1 LGVLSLNRPKT
12 ADFYTM
18 LIYLRVLKE
27 SFNFAVSALTNNLL
41 RTFLSLLGV
50 TIGIFSIIAVL
61 AAVDS
66 LKKDI
71 TGSLSALDNSTVIV
85 MRFKFGPSDIPR
97 WKREQFPDVSYE
109 EYQYLKKNLPDLE
122 EISFVLGLPG
132 GAALKYRDVTSAGVD
147 VGAVTHEYYDIEAFE
162 LEEGR
167 FFNES
172 EAVSGSSVIVLGHEV
187 ANTLFGESNP
197 MGKEIRVFG
206 RRATVIGVMKKQ
218 GQSLFGGSR
227 DGQAY
232 LPVNFARK
240 VFGTTKGNVFP
251 QIVLKP
257 EEGVDNEEFMAI
269 LEQQLRSVRGIK
281 SGEPSNFFVNEMQGV
296 TDFIDNITGQLNIIG
311 LVISGFSL
319 LVGGFGIANIMFVS
333 VKERTNLIGIQK
345 SLGAKNK
352 FILSQFLFEAIIL
365 SVIGGLVGLFFVWI
379 VSIIASQFTGDFE
392 FVLSPLNMLI
402 GTAVSAMIGLISGII
417 PALSASK
424 LDPVEAIRTGM

>member
-1 LGVLSLNRPKT
+1 
-12 ADFYTM
+12 M

-27 SFNFAVSALTNNLL
+27 SFNFAISALKNNRL

-97 WKREQFPDVSYE
+97 WKREQFPDVTYE
-109 EYQYLKKNLPDLE
+109 EYQYLKKSLPDLE
-122 EISFVLGLPG
+122 AISFALGVPG
-132 GAALKYRDVTSAGVD
+132 GAALKYQEVTTTGVD
-147 VGAVTHEYYDIEAFE
+147 IGAVTHEYYDIEAFE

-167 FFNES
+167 FFNEP
-172 EAVSGSSVIVLGHEV
+172 EAVSASGVIVLGHEI
-187 ANTLFGESNP
+187 AQNLFGESNGI
-197 MGKEIRVFG
+197 GKEIRIFG
-206 RRATVIGVMKKQ
+206 RRATVIGILKKQ

-227 DGQAY
+227 DGQAFV
-232 LPVNFARK
+232 PANFARR
-240 VFGTTKGNVFP
+240 VYGTTKGTVFP
-251 QIVLKP
+251 QIVMKP
-257 EEGVDNEEFMAI
+257 EDGVDNDEFMSI
-269 LEQQLRSVRGIK
+269 VEQQLRNIRGIK
-281 SGEPSNFFVNEMQGV
+281 TGEINNFFVNQMQGV
-296 TDFIDNITGQLNIIG
+296 ADFIDNITGQLNIIG

-352 FILSQFLFEAIIL
+352 FILSQFLFEAVIL
-365 SVIGGLVGLFFVWI
+365 SVIGGLVGLFLVGL

-392 FVLSPLNMLI
+392 FVLSPFNMMI
-402 GTAVSAMIGLISGII
+402 GTAVSAVIGLISGLI
-417 PALSASK
+417 PAISASK
-424 LDPVEAIRTGM
+424 LDPVEAIRTGF